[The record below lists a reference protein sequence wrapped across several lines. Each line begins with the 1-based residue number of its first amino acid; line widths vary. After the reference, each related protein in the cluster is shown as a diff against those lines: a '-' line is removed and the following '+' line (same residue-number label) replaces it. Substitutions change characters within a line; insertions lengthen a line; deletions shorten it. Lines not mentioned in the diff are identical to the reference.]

1 MGYGQ
6 TNPAYDSGRFDLE
19 TLAPYYYYG
28 DSERVRERVSDRAR
42 EKVSDKA
49 HASTSSS
56 LDHHSTSTST
66 LRTSTKVVERTGP
79 EERTEERKKNSRR
92 TGRVDKEPAR
102 ERKRDATDALVDIVA
117 HNADMNDVFRMNIE
131 SRPRFTNRMEA
142 CLIAIEALKKHSV
155 TAGRRNLTASGF
167 NVDEAQECCST
178 GRLKPR
184 DLVHY
189 CLAVSLESVHTKGAI
204 CFRTRR
210 FCDDDDEDVHDQDAN
225 GAKNARTGVHVD
237 HETFSVKF
245 DADIDHV
252 ASHYHEIGN
261 VSKPIRSVHSY
272 KIDDLRAMCEKVRG
286 IADDGPKPSTK
297 IAIYEAIAP
306 HFLPF

>member
-6 TNPAYDSGRFDLE
+6 TNPAYDSGCFDLE

-42 EKVSDKA
+42 EKMSDKA

-66 LRTSTKVVERTGP
+66 LRTSTKVVERMGP

-92 TGRVDKEPAR
+92 TGRADK

-131 SRPRFTNRMEA
+131 TRPRFTNRMEA

-178 GRLKPR
+178 ARLKPR

-189 CLAVSLESVHTKGAI
+189 CLAASLESVHTKGAI

-225 GAKNARTGVHVD
+225 GAKNPRTGVHVD

-272 KIDDLRAMCEKVRG
+272 KIDDLRAMCGKVRG
-286 IADDGPKPSTK
+286 LADDGPKPSTK